1 MVNEAEVDVFLEFP
15 CFLYD
20 PVNVG
25 NLNLSFRLARPL
37 WPIIFK
43 INFYWSTVASQYYVS
58 FLYSHVYTYIP
69 LFFRLPYHLDHHKAS
84 TDNPL

>member
-1 MVNEAEVDVFLEFP
+1 MSDIPISLRIVQFVVIHIVKGFSMVNEAEVDVFLEFP

-37 WPIIFK
+37 WPIIF
-43 INFYWSTVASQYYVS
+43 
-58 FLYSHVYTYIP
+58 
-69 LFFRLPYHLDHHKAS
+69 
-84 TDNPL
+84 